1 MDSVGGEPDRG
12 LHVVVHD
19 EHRRQLTEGPPDFD
33 ELVGR
38 RTFAAELH
46 DGGASRD
53 RDLRRLEV
61 LDDRVQPHS
70 TSARTSSV
78 SGSRAASASYKPTWN
93 DPGPCASTA
102 ASSAA
107 TPKATSAS
115 AAASSGASG
124 RTARK
129 QPVIAV
135 AMQPE
140 PVIAASS
147 GSPFATATVCSPS
160 ETWSTAPVTATTAPS
175 SRLATRARSAAESL
189 APIDSTPRISASRPA
204 SVAISAAFPRTTA
217 TSTSRKSRRAVS
229 VR

>member
-1 MDSVGGEPDRG
+1 MDAVRGEPDRG

-19 EHRRQLTEGPPDFD
+19 ERHRQLAEGPADFD

-70 TSARTSSV
+70 TLARTSSV

-102 ASSAA
+102 ASAAA

-115 AAASSGASG
+115 TAASSGASG

-135 AMQPE
+135 AMQPV
-140 PVIAASS
+140 PVTVPSS
-147 GSPFATATVCSPS
+147 SWPFAIAQPRWPS
-160 ETWSTAPVTATTAPS
+160 ETWSTGPVTAATHPS
-175 SRLATRARSAAESL
+175 TRAAASASSGPAA
-189 APIDSTPRISASRPA
+189 APTDSTPRISAPLPA
-204 SVAISAAFPRTTA
+204 RVAIPAAMPRTTA
-217 TSTSRKSRRAVS
+217 ISSLSSSRRAVS